1 MNCLISIIVPT
12 YNRADLIG
20 ETLESVLAQSYGN
33 WEVIVVDNHSTDNTE
48 AVISKYICDKR
59 IRYIKHSRNYE
70 RARSRNTGLQN
81 ATGDFVTFLDSD
93 DFIYPECLHDAYQ
106 FHLENPGI
114 KFFHTLYELVDNNKK
129 HIYSY
134 KFPSLQNPYKAL
146 ASGNFISCI
155 GGFLHKD
162 IYKNIAFTEDP
173 RMIGSEDYEIW
184 FKVIAQYGVG
194 RVNKVNCGIREH
206 EGRSV
211 NNGVY
216 DNLEYQRVQLQEKIA
231 SDKLLREKFGRYSGR
246 LNCSYFLM
254 EASVKGAMKQKKA
267 ALGRIKKAV
276 MADFSVL
283 QTRRF
288 YATLYNCLK

>member
-1 MNCLISIIVPT
+1 MNLLFSIIVPT

-20 ETLESVLAQSYGN
+20 ETLETILAQSYSN
-33 WEVIVVDNHSTDNTE
+33 WEVIIVDNHSTDDTDE
-48 AVISKYICDKR
+48 AVSKYTSDKR
-59 IRYIKHSRNYE
+59 IRYIKHDRNYE

-93 DFIYPECLHDAYQ
+93 DFIYPGCLQDAYR
-106 FHLENPGI
+106 FYTENPAV
-114 KFFHTLYELVDNNKK
+114 KFFHSLYELVDNNKN

-134 KFPSLQNPYKAL
+134 KFPSLRNPYKAL

-162 IYKNIAFTEDP
+162 IYKHIAFTEDP
-173 RMIGSEDYEIW
+173 KMIGSEDYEIW
-184 FKVIAQYGVG
+184 FKVVAQYGIG
-194 RVNKVNCGIREH
+194 RINKVNCGVRQH

-216 DNLEYQRVQLQEKIA
+216 DNLEYQRIQLQQKITA
-231 SDKLLREKFGRYSGR
+231 DKLLREKFGPYSGR
-246 LNCSYFLM
+246 LDSSYFLM

-267 ALGRIKKAV
+267 ALERIRSAV
-276 MADFSVL
+276 MADLSVL